1 MASVSQMILLRLQM
15 ERRSR
20 DERQKLIMNW
30 IRDTF
35 GSLPGLDVES
45 PRERAMRF
53 LEEALELCQ
62 AAGLTQGDVYSMAR
76 YTYGRPAGVLA
87 QEAGGVAVTLYALC
101 EVFGISAA
109 QAEFDEIGRVM
120 DISPDKFQA
129 RHVAKMEKGI

>member
-1 MASVSQMILLRLQM
+1 MASFSQMIIWRLQM
-15 ERRSR
+15 ERRAR

-35 GSLPGLDVES
+35 GCLPGLDVES

-62 AAGLTQGDVYSMAR
+62 AAGLTQGDVYNMAR

-101 EVFGISAA
+101 EVLGVSAA

>member
-1 MASVSQMILLRLQM
+1 MASVSQMTVLRLQM

-20 DERQKLIMNW
+20 DERQQLIMNW

-35 GSLPGLDVES
+35 GVIPGLDVES

-53 LEEALELCQ
+53 LEEAIELCQ

-76 YTYGRPAGVLA
+76 YTYGRPAGVLS
-87 QEAGGVAVTLYALC
+87 QEVGGVTVTLYALC
-101 EVFGISAA
+101 EVLGVSAA

>member
-1 MASVSQMILLRLQM
+1 MASMSQMVVLQLQM
-15 ERRSR
+15 ERRRR
-20 DERQKLIMNW
+20 DQRQQLIMNW

-35 GSLPGLDVES
+35 GVIPGLDVES
-45 PRERAMRF
+45 QRERAMRF

-62 AAGLTQGDVYSMAR
+62 TAGLTQGDVYSMAR

-101 EVFGISAA
+101 EVFGVSAA

>member
-1 MASVSQMILLRLQM
+1 MASFSQMIILRLQM
-15 ERRSR
+15 ERRAR

-35 GSLPGLDVES
+35 GVIPGLDVES

-87 QEAGGVAVTLYALC
+87 QEVGGVAVTLYALC
-101 EVFGISAA
+101 EVFGVSAS